1 MRLNSMVFVSF
12 GLSVCG
18 RGIMGGMQFVAAKLN
33 GLKNHVNT
41 AKSGEDG

>member
-1 MRLNSMVFVSF
+1 MCLNSMVSVSF

-18 RGIMGGMQFVAAKLN
+18 RGIMGGMQFIAAKLN

-41 AKSGEDG
+41 AKRGEDG